1 MDTLLK
7 NSSNCEN
14 DTFVIFS
21 ESGFMKEV
29 VFCLC
34 GFANRLNDFDIS
46 VISNWHSNE
55 GTLNVQYLKSY
66 VNSVVDV
73 YNEMKS
79 VRTFCDQK
87 HHSLVRNSVAL
98 TLQHTVENWIKF
110 CISIPLLSVVSF
122 VVNTF
127 PKIAVFLDTLK
138 SVHMFTHCQNLSKGE
153 IFSSLHRLENL
164 LECLSLCSERSFQ
177 TNFFENLYSN
187 LLQQSHDEIDLF
199 LRDIDTGKY
208 STIIDHG
215 SLPENVCDAFS
226 LPTLKHLKAQFII
239 AAESRIIL
247 KRIFG
252 TSYMHFIS
260 SNDHFTAIPLFAP
273 GLLMDNVGLVNFIS
287 TDKNEDLSFDE
298 AKCCTD
304 EKLCLKK
311 RCVGYVD
318 IIEKRCQLSG
328 SLLMN
333 VLKENFHLAEL
344 LHLFKDII
352 TLNVLS
358 NFMEEAFH
366 IIRKQVDWWQEEFYL
381 DIVLKE
387 SVQLKYPTL
396 FSKLSLLID
405 VDALDDVDPIG
416 AMKVSIDIDWPL
428 QNIINVEHLNCISDC
443 FIFFLQFAKAVEDL
457 SYLGFRPSDVANPL
471 VKNRLMITRFKS
483 KMLIMAFWSLMLYKF
498 NSIYSVDSIVKQ
510 GDIFL
515 AKENFENFIQQLRI
529 FSIKNNAGT
538 NILSK
543 IILKMT
549 HIVNLI
555 VSSWTKQTVSLT
567 DVESLNESYNFCRSF
582 TITVIRYVPFLT
594 DSEKN
599 SFIHFV

>member
-1 MDTLLK
+1 MKKKMGTLLK
-7 NSSNCEN
+7 NSSNYEN

-21 ESGFMKEV
+21 ESAFMKEV

-66 VNSVVDV
+66 INSVVDV

-110 CISIPLLSVVSF
+110 CISLPLLSVVSF

-138 SVHMFTHCQNLSKGE
+138 SVHMFTHCQNLSKEE
-153 IFSSLHRLENL
+153 IFSSLHNL
-164 LECLSLCSERSFQ
+164 LECLSVCSERSFQ

-187 LLQQSHDEIDLF
+187 LLQQSYDEIDLF
-199 LRDIDTGKY
+199 LRDVDSGKY

-318 IIEKRCQLSG
+318 IIEKRCHLSG

-381 DIVLKE
+381 DVVLKE

-428 QNIINVEHLNCISDC
+428 QNIINVEHLNCIS
-443 FIFFLQFAKAVEDL
+443 
-457 SYLGFRPSDVANPL
+457 FRPSDVANPL

-498 NSIYSVDSIVKQ
+498 NSIYSVDSIV
-510 GDIFL
+510 
-515 AKENFENFIQQLRI
+515 NM
-529 FSIKNNAGT
+529 KNNAGT

-543 IILKMT
+543 ITLKMT
-549 HIVNLI
+549 HVVNLI
-555 VSSWTKQTVSLT
+555 ASSWTKQTVSLT

>member
-1 MDTLLK
+1 MGTLLK
-7 NSSNCEN
+7 NSSNYEN

-21 ESGFMKEV
+21 ESAFMKEV

-66 VNSVVDV
+66 INSVVDV

-87 HHSLVRNSVAL
+87 HHSL
-98 TLQHTVENWIKF
+98 
-110 CISIPLLSVVSF
+110 
-122 VVNTF
+122 
-127 PKIAVFLDTLK
+127 
-138 SVHMFTHCQNLSKGE
+138 
-153 IFSSLHRLENL
+153 
-164 LECLSLCSERSFQ
+164 
-177 TNFFENLYSN
+177 
-187 LLQQSHDEIDLF
+187 QSYDEIDLF
-199 LRDIDTGKY
+199 LRDVDSGKY

-318 IIEKRCQLSG
+318 IIEKRCHLSG

-381 DIVLKE
+381 DVVLKE

-443 FIFFLQFAKAVEDL
+443 FICFLRFAKAVEDL

-515 AKENFENFIQQLRI
+515 AKENFEKFIQQLRV
-529 FSIKNNAGT
+529 FSMKNNAGT

-543 IILKMT
+543 ITLKMT
-549 HIVNLI
+549 HVVNLI
-555 VSSWTKQTVSLT
+555 ASSWTKQTS
-567 DVESLNESYNFCRSF
+567 SSYQLVLLDCNNILQKENNLYALYDNLFYPLQS
-582 TITVIRYVPFLT
+582 
-594 DSEKN
+594 
-599 SFIHFV
+599 